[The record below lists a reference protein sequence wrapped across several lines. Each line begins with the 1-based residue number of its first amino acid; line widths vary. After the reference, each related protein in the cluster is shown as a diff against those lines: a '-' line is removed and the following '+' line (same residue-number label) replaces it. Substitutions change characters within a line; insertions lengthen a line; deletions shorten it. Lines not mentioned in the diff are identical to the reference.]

1 MKTMIT
7 KTMITAAAAMVI
19 SSSAMAG
26 DPAKDVVAMVK
37 ADGGDCMACHAIDHK
52 LVGPAWNDVSAR
64 YNGEIK
70 AGKTTEAKI
79 EDQLVAKITKG
90 GNGNWNAVTGG
101 MVMLPHPVKPTQAQ
115 LHEIVKQI
123 LALKK

>member
-1 MKTMIT
+1 MIT
-7 KTMITAAAAMVI
+7 AAAAAMVI

-26 DPAKDVVAMVK
+26 DAAKDVVEMVK
-37 ADGGDCMACHAIDHK
+37 ADGGDCLACHAVDHK
-52 LVGPAWNDVSAR
+52 VLGPAWNDVSAR

-70 AGKTTEAKI
+70 AGKTTEDKI

-101 MVMLPHPVKPTQAQ
+101 MVMVPHPSKPTQAQ